1 VRCLALL
8 TILVL
13 AIGLGACGSSDEP
26 SADIPRTS
34 PDLTI
39 PTATSAALPSQAS
52 ATTTSTT
59 ATSTAPAAPP
69 AASSS
74 APPPAAPPP
83 PAPQGSSTTGGQAPT
98 QGQGQGQGQSTTG
111 GAQAG
116 GGEFDNFCAQNPGAC
131 P

>member
-1 VRCLALL
+1 MPVRRLALL

-13 AIGLGACGSSDEP
+13 AIGLGACGSGDEP

-39 PTATSAALPSQAS
+39 PTATSAAPPAAPSS
-52 ATTTSTT
+52 TTTSTT
-59 ATSTAPAAPP
+59 STSAAPAAPP
-69 AASSS
+69 PAA
-74 APPPAAPPP
+74 APPAAAAPP

-98 QGQGQGQGQSTTG
+98 PGQGQGPQSTTG

-116 GGEFDNFCAQNPGAC
+116 GGDFKDFCAQNPGAC
-131 P
+131 